1 MKPRITRSVQ
11 DSIDTHEDFS
21 LGLPLSRPSL
31 APTKPAG
38 FALNPLWVNTRQV
51 CLGQKWLFK
60 LNQYQ
65 VMLLFDIQQ
74 ETGMICVCICIYIY
88 YDCIW
93 MNVYLIFSWFFT
105 WKNQLLTYKVFIPWT
120 PTLIMMIQNLFSECV
135 LFAGLGF
142 AWPSRIRFQYFG
154 SAFVDLKDGKTIWI
168 PVMTWKYIEY
178 CSWGILPSSCG
189 RWVVE
194 SFATKA
200 V

>member
-88 YDCIW
+88 IMIAYGW
-93 MNVYLIFSWFFT
+93 MYIWFFHGFLPEKINCWHT
-105 WKNQLLTYKVFIPWT
+105 KCSFLEHPPWSWWFRICFLNVFYLQGWVSLDHQESDFNILDQHLLILRMEKRFEFQSWREN
-120 PTLIMMIQNLFSECV
+120 TLNIV
-135 LFAGLGF
+135 LG
-142 AWPSRIRFQYFG
+142 
-154 SAFVDLKDGKTIWI
+154 AFFHPHAAAEW
-168 PVMTWKYIEY
+168 
-178 CSWGILPSSCG
+178 
-189 RWVVE
+189 
-194 SFATKA
+194 
-200 V
+200 

>member
-93 MNVYLIFSWFFT
+93 MNVYLIFFMVFYLKKSIVDIQSVHSLNTHPDHDDSEFVFWMCFICRVGFRLT
-105 WKNQLLTYKVFIPWT
+105 IKNQISIF
-120 PTLIMMIQNLFSECV
+120 
-135 LFAGLGF
+135 
-142 AWPSRIRFQYFG
+142 
-154 SAFVDLKDGKTIWI
+154 WI
-168 PVMTWKYIEY
+168 SICW
-178 CSWGILPSSCG
+178 S
-189 RWVVE
+189 
-194 SFATKA
+194 
-200 V
+200 

>member
-1 MKPRITRSVQ
+1 M
-11 DSIDTHEDFS
+11 

-74 ETGMICVCICIYIY
+74 ETGMICVFICIYIY
-88 YDCIW
+88 ITIVYRW
-93 MNVYLIFSWFFT
+93 HVYLIFPWFFT
-105 WKNQLLTYKVFIPWT
+105 WKNQLLTYKVLIPWT
-120 PTLIMMIQNLFSECV
+120 PTLIMMIQNLFCECV

-142 AWPSRIRFQYFG
+142 VWPSRIRFQYFG

-168 PVMTWKYIEY
+168 PVMTWKYIKY
-178 CSWGILPSSCG
+178 CSWGILPSSCS